1 MQVDCSIVGEVAMGL
16 WDHHLVEL
24 YQSIYGILAR
34 YRRHNIPILYIHMYM
49 YIYMY
54 TCTCIYTC
62 TMCLCINYF
71 CMTTGSPGRGGEGES
86 RCQQRNT

>member
-1 MQVDCSIVGEVAMGL
+1 MQVDSSIVGEIAMGL

-24 YQSIYGILAR
+24 YQSIYGILAM
-34 YRRHNIPILYIHMYM
+34 YRRHNIPILYIHV
-49 YIYMY
+49 YIHVY
-54 TCTCIYTC
+54 TCTV
-62 TMCLCINYF
+62 CLCINYF